1 MSKDIGVLLQPDKR
15 TGVPQLIRRNWQL
28 LVNRQE
34 FVVFVLLLLVC
45 IFLGFATDTFFTTK
59 NFANL
64 ARSFSWIA
72 IIAFGECIV
81 IIIGGIDLSVGAVV
95 ALAGLISA
103 YSLHTGL
110 SVPLAIVLSLLTGAL
125 IGSLNGSVISRLS
138 LPPFIVTLG
147 TMSIVRGL
155 ALGLTGGWPIRSL
168 PQEFRMLG
176 QYDVLLGSSAIPLPF
191 LIMLGL
197 AVLMSLL
204 LNRTVLA
211 GYIYTLGNSERALQV
226 SGVNP
231 TYIKI
236 LVYSLC
242 GALAAVGGLLLTARL
257 GVAAPTAAQGYEL
270 DIIAAAVIGGV
281 SLFGGR
287 GSILGV
293 LLGAAFMQVLRNGI
307 VLLGF
312 PSYWQSVVTGTII
325 LGAILLDSWRRRS
338 NLP

>member
-1 MSKDIGVLLQPDKR
+1 MNDKVGVLLQPDKR
-15 TGVPQLIRRNWQL
+15 TGLPQFIKRNWQF

-45 IFLGFATDTFFTTK
+45 IFLSFATDTFFTAK

-64 ARSFSWIA
+64 ARGFSWIA

-103 YSLHTGL
+103 YSLRTGL
-110 SVPLAIVLSLLTGAL
+110 SVPLAIILGLLTGAL
-125 IGSLNGSVISRLS
+125 IGGLNGSVISRLS

-168 PQEFRMLG
+168 PHEFRMLG
-176 QYDVLLGSSAIPLPF
+176 QYDVPLGSLAIPLPF

-204 LNRTVLA
+204 LNRTVLG